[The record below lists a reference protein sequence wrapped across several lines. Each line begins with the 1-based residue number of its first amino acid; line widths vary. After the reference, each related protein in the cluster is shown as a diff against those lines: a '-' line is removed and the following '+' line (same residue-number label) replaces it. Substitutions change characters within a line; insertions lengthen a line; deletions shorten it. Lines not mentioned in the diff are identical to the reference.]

1 MRKKKP
7 VTITIWNYYNGEQLE
22 AFNRMV
28 QNFNDT
34 VGKEQGITVESASQG
49 SVNDL
54 ETNVLNAAEGKVGAE
69 ELPNIFSGYADTAYE
84 LDQQGMV
91 VDLNDYLTESEKA
104 STSKA
109 ISPRATLTV
118 MAASRFSRP
127 QRPPRCSI

>member
-1 MRKKKP
+1 MKAYKRLIAGTAAAVMLALTCGGCGAEKEP

-54 ETNVLNAAEGKVGAE
+54 ETNVLNAAEGKVVRK
-69 ELPNIFSGYADTAYE
+69 SCR
-84 LDQQGMV
+84 
-91 VDLNDYLTESEKA
+91 
-104 STSKA
+104 
-109 ISPRATLTV
+109 ISSQAMRIPR
-118 MAASRFSRP
+118 MRSISRAWSW
-127 QRPPRCSI
+127 I

>member
-1 MRKKKP
+1 M
-7 VTITIWNYYNGEQLE
+7 TITIWNYYNGEQLE

-69 ELPNIFSGYADTAYE
+69 ELPNIFSGYADTAYA

-109 ISPRATLTV
+109 ISPRVTLTV
-118 MAASRFSRP
+118 MVASRFSRP

>member
-1 MRKKKP
+1 MNYSSSDRYCSRCTHTERKYHYQFHLPCGGCGAEKEP

-69 ELPNIFSGYADTAYE
+69 ELPNIFSGYADTAYA
-84 LDQQGMV
+84 LD
-91 VDLNDYLTESEKA
+91 
-104 STSKA
+104 
-109 ISPRATLTV
+109 
-118 MAASRFSRP
+118 
-127 QRPPRCSI
+127 

>member
-1 MRKKKP
+1 MKAYKRLIAGTVAAVMLALTCGGCDTKKEP

-34 VGKEQGITVESASQG
+34 VGKEQGITVESSSQG

-69 ELPNIFSGYADTAYE
+69 ELPNIFSGYAVPR
-84 LDQQGMV
+84 MR
-91 VDLNDYLTESEKA
+91 S
-104 STSKA
+104 
-109 ISPRATLTV
+109 ISRAW
-118 MAASRFSRP
+118 SW
-127 QRPPRCSI
+127 I

>member
-1 MRKKKP
+1 MESDEFVYILSGEKEETMKAYKRLIAGTAAAVMLALTCGGCGAEKEP

-54 ETNVLNAAEGKVGAE
+54 ETNVLNAAEGKVVRK
-69 ELPNIFSGYADTAYE
+69 SCR
-84 LDQQGMV
+84 
-91 VDLNDYLTESEKA
+91 
-104 STSKA
+104 
-109 ISPRATLTV
+109 ISSPAMRIPR
-118 MAASRFSRP
+118 MRSISRAWSW
-127 QRPPRCSI
+127 I